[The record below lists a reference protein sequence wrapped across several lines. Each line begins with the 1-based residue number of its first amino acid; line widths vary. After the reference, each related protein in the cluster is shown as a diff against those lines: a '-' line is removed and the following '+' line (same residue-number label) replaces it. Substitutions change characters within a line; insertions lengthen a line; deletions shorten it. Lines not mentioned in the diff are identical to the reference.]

1 MNIPKSLGWLDKQV
15 RHQDG
20 RKGRI
25 TGEFIGFGFC
35 VLTITCEDGSTD
47 KVQRNSR
54 GPDAGSRGWE
64 WLCEGFHGGERWIL
78 LGDHND

>member
-1 MNIPKSLGWLDKQV
+1 MNIPESLGWKGKLV
-15 RHQDG
+15 RNKDG

-35 VLTITCEDGSTD
+35 TLTITCEDGSTAT
-47 KVQRNSR
+47 VQRNSR
-54 GPDAGSRGWE
+54 GPDSGSLGWE
-64 WLCEGFHGGERWIL
+64 WLSESPRDSELWIT